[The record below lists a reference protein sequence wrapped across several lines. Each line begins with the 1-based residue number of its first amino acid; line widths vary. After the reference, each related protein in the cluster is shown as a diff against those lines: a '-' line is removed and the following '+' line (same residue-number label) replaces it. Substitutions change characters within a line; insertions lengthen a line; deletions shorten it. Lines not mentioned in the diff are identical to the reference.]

1 MYKTKRQKHC
11 TTNVIQN
18 QYFLKSI
25 YKNKSTFSSKKNSP
39 EYILINKTKGID
51 MEEFLNSQKST
62 LGISDFLQNA
72 KKYTEESFP
81 NLNMDDLFSSAISGN
96 INNNFWTTSLLNFA
110 RKRIKTSNSAY
121 DNSFNCNNYS
131 QHF

>member
-1 MYKTKRQKHC
+1 
-11 TTNVIQN
+11 
-18 QYFLKSI
+18 
-25 YKNKSTFSSKKNSP
+25 
-39 EYILINKTKGID
+39 